1 MSEGRKK
8 LKATVDQLHAELGSM
23 ENVDEEI
30 HQMLQGA
37 MEDIH
42 LILDQDKQTAADGG
56 RQHASVVERLSEA
69 AQHYEDQ
76 HPTLSGILGSMIDT
90 LSNMGI

>member
-8 LKATVDQLHAELGSM
+8 LKTTVGQLHAELGSM
-23 ENVDEEI
+23 ENADEEI
-30 HQMLQGA
+30 RQMLQGA
-37 MEDIH
+37 MEDIQ
-42 LILDQDKQTAADGG
+42 LILDQDKQPMAEGDS
-56 RQHASVVERLSEA
+56 QHASVVERLSKA
-69 AQHYEDQ
+69 AQHYEDR

>member
-8 LKATVDQLHAELGSM
+8 LKTTVGQLHAELGSI
-23 ENVDEEI
+23 ENADEEI
-30 HQMLQGA
+30 RQMLQGA
-37 MEDIH
+37 MEDIQ
-42 LILDQDKQTAADGG
+42 LILDQDKQPMAEGDS
-56 RQHASVVERLSEA
+56 QHASVVERLSKA

>member
-30 HQMLQGA
+30 RQMR
-37 MEDIH
+37 E
-42 LILDQDKQTAADGG
+42 AAEE
-56 RQHASVVERLSEA
+56 RERLLAREPAPLRRDHVVA
-69 AQHYEDQ
+69 ALLPVRQALPQ
-76 HPTLSGILGSMIDT
+76 ALLLRRRKVVQRAGPRVVGGLKALRRA
-90 LSNMGI
+90 

>member
-1 MSEGRKK
+1 MSEERKK
-8 LKATVDQLHAELGSM
+8 LKATVDQLHTELGSM

-30 HQMLQGA
+30 RQLLQGT

-42 LILDQDKQTAADGG
+42 LILDQDRQPEADAGS
-56 RQHASVVERLSEA
+56 QHASVVKRLSA
-69 AQHYEDQ
+69 AARHYEDQ

>member
-1 MSEGRKK
+1 
-8 LKATVDQLHAELGSM
+8 
-23 ENVDEEI
+23 
-30 HQMLQGA
+30 MLQGA